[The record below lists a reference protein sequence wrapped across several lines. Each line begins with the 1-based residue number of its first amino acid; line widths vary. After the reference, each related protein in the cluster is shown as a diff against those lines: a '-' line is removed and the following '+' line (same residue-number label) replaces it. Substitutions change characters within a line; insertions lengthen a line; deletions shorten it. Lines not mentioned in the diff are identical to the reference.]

1 MCFCFSLAKDAVN
14 TYYKDNVMTP
24 LNLPAHLTPFLMT
37 FLVLFTL
44 TLQGC
49 FHNSSGGGEGGVT
62 PTSPVFTSGDTISV
76 AENILDTGYTAVATD
91 ADGDTVTFSLTG
103 GEDQSAFG
111 IDSDSGVLSFNTAT
125 DFESPTDSD
134 TNNTYVVEITATDGT
149 NFVVQSLTV
158 TVIDINVSN
167 GVDPTGYYTNTGFV
181 DVKAGDDMTQRL
193 VTDIQGMVTG
203 EQLML
208 LSDTE
213 NLTYIGTFAMDE
225 NNFSG
230 SVTLYEAGVMIQEN
244 VPVNGLITEGARIT
258 GTLSGTGAANGT
270 FQLDYAAD
278 NGAVTLDQVVRVF
291 GWEPVI
297 NENIPVLNLANAT
310 LPEPAFNFRTSGTSS
325 NIFGGCRYGGR
336 MEPITGTH
344 LYTVSVTMEDCD
356 PGTADVQATPVYT
369 GLASVRGTDRFI
381 LALSNGAYDFSGEY
395 FECLVLFCTPQ

>member
-1 MCFCFSLAKDAVN
+1 
-14 TYYKDNVMTP
+14 MTP
-24 LNLPAHLTPFLMT
+24 LNPPAHLTPFLMT

-49 FHNSSGGGEGGVT
+49 LHNNSSGDGGGVT
-62 PTSPVFTSGDTISV
+62 PTSPVFTSGDSISV

-103 GEDQSAFG
+103 GEDQSAFS

-125 DFESPTDSD
+125 DFENPTDSD

-149 NFVVQSLTV
+149 NFVVQNLTV
-158 TVIDINVSN
+158 TVIDINVNN

-213 NLTYIGTFAMDE
+213 SLTYTGTFTMNE

-230 SVTLYEAGVMIQEN
+230 SVTLYEAGVMTQEN
-244 VPVNGLITEGARIT
+244 IPVNGLITEGARIT
-258 GTLSGTGAANGT
+258 GTLDGTGAANGT
-270 FQLDYAAD
+270 FQLDYAPLAD
-278 NGAVTLDQVVRVF
+278 NGPVDMAMVIPTLGWSPVNNSESFTINIGDDVAPIPNFGHGGSGQGVF
-291 GWEPVI
+291 DRCGFQGRIEPVLG
-297 NENIPVLNLANAT
+297 V
-310 LPEPAFNFRTSGTSS
+310 
-325 NIFGGCRYGGR
+325 
-336 MEPITGTH
+336 H
-344 LYTVSVTMEDCD
+344 LYTVSGVMNDCD
-356 PGTADVQATPVYT
+356 NTDILMPETYS
-369 GLASVRGTDRFI
+369 GLVSVRGTVPNDRLI
-381 LALSNGAYDFSGEY
+381 VVLINGTYGISGEY
-395 FECLVLFCTPQ
+395 FQR

>member
-1 MCFCFSLAKDAVN
+1 
-14 TYYKDNVMTP
+14 MTP
-24 LNLPAHLTPFLMT
+24 LNPPAHLTPFLMT

-49 FHNSSGGGEGGVT
+49 LHNNSSGDGGGVT
-62 PTSPVFTSGDTISV
+62 PTSPVFTSGDSISV

-103 GEDQSAFG
+103 GEDQSAFS

-125 DFESPTDSD
+125 DFENPTDSD

-149 NFVVQSLTV
+149 NFVVQNLMV
-158 TVIDINVSN
+158 TVIDINVNN

-213 NLTYIGTFAMDE
+213 NLAYTGTFTMNE

-230 SVTLYEAGVMIQEN
+230 SVTLYEAGVMTQEN
-244 VPVNGLITEGARIT
+244 IPVNGLITEGARIT
-258 GTLSGTGAANGT
+258 GTLDGTGAANGT
-270 FQLDYAAD
+270 FQLDYAPLAD
-278 NGAVTLDQVVRVF
+278 NGPVDMAMVIHTLD
-291 GWEPVI
+291 WLPVNNSDSFTI
-297 NENIPVLNLANAT
+297 GITDDAAPIVNFANGGIGLGT
-310 LPEPAFNFRTSGTSS
+310 FNKCDFLGRIESVSGA
-325 NIFGGCRYGGR
+325 
-336 MEPITGTH
+336 H
-344 LYTVSVTMEDCD
+344 LYTVSGFMRGCD
-356 PGTADVQATPVYT
+356 DDNVLTPETYV
-369 GLASVRGTDRFI
+369 GLVSVRGIAPNDRLI
-381 LALSNGAYDFSGEY
+381 VVLANGAYVISGEY
-395 FECLVLFCTPQ
+395 FRQ

>member
-1 MCFCFSLAKDAVN
+1 
-14 TYYKDNVMTP
+14 MTP

-37 FLVLFTL
+37 FLMLFML

-49 FHNSSGGGEGGVT
+49 FHNSSGSGDGGIT
-62 PTSPVFTSGDTISV
+62 PTSPVFTSGDSISV

-103 GEDQSAFG
+103 GEDPSAFG

-125 DFESPTDSD
+125 DFENPTDSD
-134 TNNTYVVEITATDGT
+134 TNNTYVVEITATDGI

-230 SVTLYEAGVMIQEN
+230 SVTLYEAAVMIQEN

-270 FQLDYAAD
+270 FQLDYAPLAD
-278 NGAVTLDQVVRVF
+278 NGPVDLDMVINALD
-291 GWEPVI
+291 WEPVTNADSFLVSI
-297 NENIPVLNLANAT
+297 ADDLDPIPNFGSAGIGFGTFDNCKFRSRIEPV
-310 LPEPAFNFRTSGTSS
+310 PEA
-325 NIFGGCRYGGR
+325 
-336 MEPITGTH
+336 H
-344 LYTVSVTMEDCD
+344 LYTVSGLMRDCVNNNILMPD
-356 PGTADVQATPVYT
+356 AYS
-369 GLASVRGTDRFI
+369 GLVSVRGVAPDDRLI
-381 LALSNGAYDFSGEY
+381 VVLANGAYVISGEY
-395 FECLVLFCTPQ
+395 FRQ